1 MAAGAGT
8 SVPAVLATLALI
20 LVAAKLLG
28 EGAERIGQPAVLG
41 ELVAGILL
49 GALGLIPAESTP
61 AGSFVHLL
69 AEVGVV
75 LLLFEIGLET
85 DLKEMFRVGTAAASV
100 AVAGVLVPFGLGYLY
115 WAHGPHELV
124 ASTVP
129 LGVAAVFVGATLTA
143 TSVGITARVLADL
156 RRLD

>member
-85 DLKEMFRVGTAAASV
+85 DLKEMFRVGTAATSV

-115 WAHGPHELV
+115 WAH
-124 ASTVP
+124 
-129 LGVAAVFVGATLTA
+129 
-143 TSVGITARVLADL
+143 
-156 RRLD
+156 